1 METFLLISAIVVT
14 LTLLITIHRLNIK
27 LARLMPTESEAYP
40 NGHDIHFLNTAGKWL
55 TFIGGIATFP
65 LVMALIFVP
74 EASAD
79 WVSTLGVIGC
89 LALILAV
96 LLLIPA
102 CINLCLSRKVSM
114 KRIVI
119 SFYHVIANKVLK
131 LAGYKTIGLIAGATL
146 LALFIPFI
154 AEFLALTVYVIG
166 FLAAGRL
173 GLLGLLGLLGNNSV
187 NDNCFDNDYFDQTN
201 HMKEGADYDFYNGS
215 NIYDNFPDK
224 S

>member
-40 NGHDIHFLNTAGKWL
+40 NGHAIHFLNTAGKWL

-102 CINLCLSRKVSM
+102 CISLCLSRKVSM
-114 KRIVI
+114 KLIVI
-119 SFYHVIANKVLK
+119 SFYHVVAKKTLG
-131 LAGYKTIGLIAGATL
+131 LAGYKSIGLITGMIL
-146 LALFIPFI
+146 LALFVPFI

-173 GLLGLLGLLGNNSV
+173 GLLENNSV
-187 NDNCFDNDYFDQTN
+187 NDNSFDNDYFDQTN

-215 NIYDNFPDK
+215 NIYDSFPDE
-224 S
+224 